1 MKKTLIII
9 ALFMIFTFVPQSSVE
24 ANAESLDDT
33 VKGTLDNID
42 LSGYEE
48 LIALLGEYNGYS
60 FAKTARQLIDD
71 IINGNAEPTFAYFVN
86 SLLGILGGEISGIL
100 PQLIIIVVISLLY
113 GVLKNLNS
121 GFLNQETQKIV
132 YLVCYALIIT
142 VIAYMFVD
150 TVKYAIN
157 IFGFIQKFSDVCFPV
172 LITLISALGA
182 SSTVAVYQPFVL
194 VFSNV
199 LMKMVT
205 TIIMPLFYITFI
217 FGIVGNLSDNL
228 KLDKFSST
236 AKSIAEWA
244 VGIVFGTFITLLTA
258 QGITGA
264 SFDGL
269 AMRGAKYALS
279 SYVPVVGSYLKDG
292 FDIVVAG
299 CVVIKN
305 AVGLC
310 ALLII
315 LTGIIVPI
323 VRISVLCFGLKIT
336 SAIAEPI
343 SDGKIAAVLSTSG
356 ESLKVLTVA
365 IICAGVSMIVAVML
379 IIYTCNPGGL

>member
-1 MKKTLIII
+1 
-9 ALFMIFTFVPQSSVE
+9 
-24 ANAESLDDT
+24 
-33 VKGTLDNID
+33 
-42 LSGYEE
+42 
-48 LIALLGEYNGYS
+48 
-60 FAKTARQLIDD
+60 
-71 IINGNAEPTFAYFVN
+71 
-86 SLLGILGGEISGIL
+86 GEISGIL